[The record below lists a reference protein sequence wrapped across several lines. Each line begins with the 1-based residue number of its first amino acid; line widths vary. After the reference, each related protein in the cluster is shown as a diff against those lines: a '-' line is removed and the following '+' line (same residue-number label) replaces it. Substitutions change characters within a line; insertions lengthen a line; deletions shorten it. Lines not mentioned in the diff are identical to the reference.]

1 MIILFQIIL
10 FSKEFFA
17 CNGYFGL
24 FTKIKEGS
32 GTRFWCTFSAW
43 FFDNGVPYLILFL
56 WAKFKCHTFL
66 PSQDIK
72 QNVLL
77 SSYLDKWW
85 HQTLIRFIFNHP
97 LNQWLTE
104 GKRGEDGNKKFEYL
118 ENQKSFFN
126 EIKSIFHIFWRT
138 IICWKKKKKKKFVKI
153 ADTNFKCTTKSF
165 SSHPFTI
172 ASVHLVLFCL
182 CLFGCFVFFAF
193 LFHLFFSLSLI
204 LIIGIFYCLNYI
216 LLLLSLQ
223 CTLYHIYL
231 FHLSFSL
238 SLQ

>member
-138 IICWKKKKKKKFVKI
+138 IICWKKKKKKKVCK
-153 ADTNFKCTTKSF
+153 NSGHK
-165 SSHPFTI
+165 
-172 ASVHLVLFCL
+172 L
-182 CLFGCFVFFAF
+182 
-193 LFHLFFSLSLI
+193 
-204 LIIGIFYCLNYI
+204 
-216 LLLLSLQ
+216 
-223 CTLYHIYL
+223 
-231 FHLSFSL
+231 
-238 SLQ
+238 